1 MISPFF
7 TEIVL
12 ILAIS
17 QTKELSMIIKSF
29 VALGFVI
36 KIDDMFSANFPEEIH
51 DSFKLWKLVI
61 GDDKNTY
68 AKIWRRF

>member
-1 MISPFF
+1 MQMLSPFF

-17 QTKELSMIIKSF
+17 QTAALSMIIKSF

-36 KIDDMFSANFPEEIH
+36 RIDDMFADNYP
-51 DSFKLWKLVI
+51 
-61 GDDKNTY
+61 DDIKDE
-68 AKIWRRF
+68 AAC

>member
-1 MISPFF
+1 MLSPFV

-17 QTKELSMIIKSF
+17 QTAKLSMIIKSF

-36 KIDDMFSANFPEEIH
+36 RIDDMFAANFPDEIKE
-51 DSFKLWKLVI
+51 DFGTWSLII
-61 GDDKNTY
+61 GEDQNTM
-68 AKIWRRF
+68 

>member
-1 MISPFF
+1 MINVVLCSMQMISPFF

-17 QTKELSMIIKSF
+17 QIRELSMIIKSF

-36 KIDDMFSANFPEEIH
+36 RIDDMFADNFPDEIKEE
-51 DSFKLWKLVI
+51 FKNWELVI
-61 GDDKNTY
+61 GDD
-68 AKIWRRF
+68 